1 MTLGEFSAYG
11 YFILTISLSVLFIG
25 YVYHIYTAK
34 KKGTKDYEKYSN
46 IALHDELT
54 DELVEEIEK
63 EDSDSEDS
71 ERKMEG

>member
-11 YFILTISLSVLFIG
+11 YFILTVSLSLLFMG
-25 YVYHIYTAK
+25 YVYHLYTAR

-54 DELVEEIEK
+54 DELVEEKK
-63 EDSDSEDS
+63 EDSESEDS

>member
-11 YFILTISLSVLFIG
+11 YFILTVSLSLLFMG
-25 YVYHIYTAK
+25 YVYHLYTAR

-54 DELVEEIEK
+54 DELVEEKK
-63 EDSDSEDS
+63 EYSESEDS

>member
-11 YFILTISLSVLFIG
+11 YFILTISLSLLFMG
-25 YVYHIYTAK
+25 YIYHLYTAK

-54 DELVEEIEK
+54 DELVEDKK
-63 EDSDSEDS
+63 EDSESEDS